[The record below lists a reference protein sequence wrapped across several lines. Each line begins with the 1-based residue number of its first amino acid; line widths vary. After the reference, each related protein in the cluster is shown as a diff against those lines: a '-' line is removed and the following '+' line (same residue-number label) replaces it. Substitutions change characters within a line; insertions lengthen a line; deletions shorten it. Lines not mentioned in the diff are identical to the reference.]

1 MAIYEVFGVKDIGHK
16 VLDIERFYGAVDAVD
31 AIAKLIDYYS
41 SSKDKGKVTITE
53 LRVWGTSGTDS
64 KWGRVGHSKYD
75 PNMLCDCHS
84 SPLWKC
90 PKVLP
95 PTVSVKSDGI
105 SFPVGV

>member
-1 MAIYEVFGVKDIGHK
+1 MAIYEVFGEKDIGSK
-16 VLDIERFYGAVDAVD
+16 VLILEKFYGAVDAVD

-64 KWGRVGHSKYD
+64 DGRVGHPKYD
-75 PNMLCDCHS
+75 PNTLCDCHS

-95 PTVSVKSDGI
+95 PTVSIASDGI
-105 SFPVGV
+105 SFTAGG

>member
-16 VLDIERFYGAVDAVD
+16 VLDIERFYGAKDAVD
-31 AIAKLIDYYS
+31 AVKKMIKIYS

-64 KWGRVGHSKYD
+64 DGRVGHPTYD
-75 PNMLCDCHS
+75 PNTLCDCHS

-95 PTVSVKSDGI
+95 PTVSIASDGI
-105 SFPVGV
+105 SFTAGG